1 MASLKEIHK
10 RIGTVKNI
18 RKITKAMKMIAA
30 AKLRRA
36 QEAALNARRYK
47 QVCEEVAVRIAERGD
62 ISAHP
67 FLKPCHE
74 KGRRELWIF
83 SSDRGLCGGFNSNLL
98 RQISPFLE
106 KSKWENVK
114 IENHLV
120 GKKSRDFFK
129 ARRWDIHEFLTGI
142 YDPIQLESVQKIVEG
157 ISARIKSGGT
167 QEVWLAYNVFQSALV
182 QKPTL
187 EKILPIGEI
196 QHTKRVSKVDYLYE
210 PSKVETLDRVLQE
223 MLKSKIYQAM
233 MESSAAELAARM
245 TAMDNATRNGSDMID
260 YLTLQYNRARQ
271 AAITTELMDIIGG
284 AEALN

>member
-18 RKITKAMKMIAA
+18 QKITKAMKMIAA

-36 QEAALNARRYK
+36 QEAALSARRYK
-47 QVCEEVAVRIAERGD
+47 QMCEEVAARIAERGD

-74 KGRRELWIF
+74 KGHRELWIF

-129 ARRWDIHEFLTGI
+129 ARRWDIH
-142 YDPIQLESVQKIVEG
+142 
-157 ISARIKSGGT
+157 
-167 QEVWLAYNVFQSALV
+167 
-182 QKPTL
+182 
-187 EKILPIGEI
+187 
-196 QHTKRVSKVDYLYE
+196 
-210 PSKVETLDRVLQE
+210 
-223 MLKSKIYQAM
+223 
-233 MESSAAELAARM
+233 
-245 TAMDNATRNGSDMID
+245 
-260 YLTLQYNRARQ
+260 
-271 AAITTELMDIIGG
+271 
-284 AEALN
+284 